1 MNAAQRIG
9 ESGLRG
15 ASATAATGGDKERL
29 RRNIVQLTI
38 SIDIRHV
45 YYAQAGEADGVCPD
59 LEIWPTARTAARLA
73 PLGLH
78 WRRRADGGDIFGP
91 KSLSDA
97 FNARLSKLPRAQLSA
112 AELGPKLFGDPLM
125 FALFIRHPHFVNITD
140 LPSDLGDGRNV
151 LCISNRSNRGPSP
164 PSTAPSPSEPAE
176 GGLGGA
182 VGLILPNPDKV
193 IPVRAATFL
202 AEQREHAHFRST
214 GEELKIPDWIPAW
227 VRNREAEHF
236 VREAIGH
243 LTRWKKRTLP
253 FAFLEIYPYHPTDDI
268 GSGRYSLFPAIL
280 EPAADG
286 GVEELGYR
294 PVRYRVQFD
303 SRKTRWRYVIA
314 DRDGRFC
321 TDKFA
326 VAGAG
331 KEFAFEEA
339 GRPDVPGAKSSFA
352 FESKEAIKLRR
363 QAAQHFHLLGSLREQ
378 PGREQRLI
386 DPLPVPAA
394 HELPLRDGRPERE
407 GRISEM
413 FVFV

>member
-1 MNAAQRIG
+1 MNAAQANR
-9 ESGLRG
+9 ESDLSG
-15 ASATAATGGDKERL
+15 ASSTEATGSDKESL

-45 YYAQAGEADGVCPD
+45 YYAQAGEADGVCTD

-78 WRRRADGGDIFGP
+78 WRRRPDGGDIFGP

-97 FNARLSKLPRAQLSA
+97 FKTELNKLPPAQLSDP
-112 AELGPKLFGDPLM
+112 ELGPKLFGDPLM
-125 FALFIRHPHFVNITD
+125 FSLFIRHPHFVNITD

-164 PSTAPSPSEPAE
+164 PSSDGTPSDSAAGRSAE
-176 GGLGGA
+176 V

-193 IPVRAATFL
+193 IPVRAANVL

-214 GEELKIPDWIPAW
+214 GEELKIPDWIPTW

-253 FAFLEIYPYHPTDDI
+253 FAFLELYPYHPVDDL
-268 GSGRYSLFPAIL
+268 GSGRYSIFPATL
-280 EPAADG
+280 EPEPDG
-286 GVEELGYR
+286 GVQELGYR
-294 PVRYRVQFD
+294 PVRYRIQFD

-321 TDKFA
+321 SDKFA
-326 VAGAG
+326 IAGPEKG
-331 KEFAFEEA
+331 LGFAEA
-339 GRPDVPGAKSSFA
+339 GHPNVPGAKSSFA
-352 FESKEAIKLRR
+352 FESKEEIKLRR
-363 QAAQHFHLLGSLREQ
+363 QAAQHFHLVGSRQDQPARELR
-378 PGREQRLI
+378 LV

-394 HELPLRDGRPERE
+394 HELPLRDDRPK
-407 GRISEM
+407 GDARISEM